1 MKIQINKSIANGVV
15 NAQPSKSYAHRL
27 LIASCLSNNE
37 SIIENVV
44 LSNDILATINCIKA
58 LGKEV
63 IIEGNEN
70 KTLIIKKDKN
80 FDLNSK
86 EYSEFLVKNQYWIDN
101 YALFMA
107 LKKYH
112 NGSGWSHW
120 KDEYKFKNKIW

>member
-70 KTLIIKKDKN
+70 KTLIIKKDKMKGAPC
-80 FDLNSK
+80 F
-86 EYSEFLVKNQYWIDN
+86 
-101 YALFMA
+101 
-107 LKKYH
+107 
-112 NGSGWSHW
+112 
-120 KDEYKFKNKIW
+120 